1 MNTLFDLVREVQ
13 TARANNSDALGVEY
27 FSESNPSNRHYVVL
41 RNEQEFK
48 ELKDSYKEWDF
59 IFNRIAY
66 AQIETGEIPSKGFA
80 LTDEIN

>member
-1 MNTLFDLVREVQ
+1 MKTVFDLVAEVQ
-13 TARANNSDALGVEY
+13 ALRSEMPDALGVEY
-27 FSESNPSNRHYVVL
+27 FSRSNPSNRHYVVL

-66 AQIETGEIPSKGFA
+66 A
-80 LTDEIN
+80 

>member
-1 MNTLFDLVREVQ
+1 MKTLFDLVAEVQ

-48 ELKDSYKEWDF
+48 ELKDSYKQWDF

-66 AQIETGEIPSKGFA
+66 A
-80 LTDEIN
+80 